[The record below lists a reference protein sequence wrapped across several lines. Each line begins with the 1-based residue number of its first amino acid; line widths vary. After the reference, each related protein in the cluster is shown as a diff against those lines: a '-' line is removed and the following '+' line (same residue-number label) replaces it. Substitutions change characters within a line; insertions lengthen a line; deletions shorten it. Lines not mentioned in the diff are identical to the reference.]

1 MLRYFPFEHDE
12 YDMPMNARPE
22 YGPLI
27 EVSDLDEYRHE
38 LKLKDQILAENY
50 DYYFMCPP
58 EAEPL
63 AWDTIALLLPDMA
76 KHYPEH
82 FSLETDGD
90 RWTWTNRVLDTT
102 TNFILGDK
110 TTLPLPPLDWMGRQ
124 VQEDLTF
131 MAVDSDGTEG
141 ETYFAGGH
149 LCFPA
154 SWCLEDKMGQ
164 SFMRIHE
171 NIPGFMERIGHPAMM
186 MMRRL
191 KPNRPTGRL
200 NWTVAVTDRLNLS
213 PATYDQWVFNRREI
227 TAENAGERCF
237 LRIER
242 QTFARLPVTGGI
254 LFTIRTYI
262 NPISEVVEDPQR
274 LRRFAAVVKGIP
286 RPTREYKGMAHF
298 ADKLVDYLET
308 RIRVENKAPKSTVP
322 GVRNAPIL
330 EHKKEPVM
338 GNICL
343 SSTGTTLWEKM
354 PIDEP
359 DLIEGDP
366 MPKVHWLRKNEKNE
380 PTYLAGLWW
389 VKPATFKWL
398 FFGHETFHILEG
410 RATITIDDGTSVEVK
425 AGDIISFAMNTPSVW
440 EVHETLKKMFVITM

>member
-27 EVSDLDEYRHE
+27 EVPDLNEYRHE
-38 LKLKDQILAENY
+38 LALKDEILAKDL
-50 DYYFMCPP
+50 DYYFKCPP
-58 EAEPL
+58 DAEAL

-82 FSLETDGD
+82 FSLSVDGD
-90 RWTWTNRVLDTT
+90 VWTWTNRVLDSTT
-102 TNFILGDK
+102 KFIFGDV

-124 VQEDLTF
+124 VQEDLIV
-131 MAVDSDGTEG
+131 MAVDSGSEEG

-191 KPNRPTGRL
+191 KPERPTGRI
-200 NWTVAVTDRLNLS
+200 NWTVSSSGNLNLS
-213 PATYDQWVFNRREI
+213 PATYDSWIHKRREI
-227 TAENAGERCF
+227 NVENAGDKCF

-242 QTFARLPVTGGI
+242 QTFARLPQTNGI

-262 NPISEVVEDPQR
+262 NPISEVVEDAQR
-274 LRRFAAVVKGIP
+274 LKRFTAVVKGIP
-286 RPTREYKGMAHF
+286 RATREYKGMAGF
-298 ADKLVDYLET
+298 ADALVDYLET
-308 RIRVENKAPKSTVP
+308 RVRETNKAPKSTLP
-322 GVRNAPIL
+322 SVRGHRVL
-330 EHKKEPVM
+330 DHKTEPVM
-338 GNICL
+338 GNITL
-343 SSTGTTLWEKM
+343 SNIHTTLWEPM

-366 MPKVHWLRKNEKNE
+366 TPKVHWLRKNEKNE

-398 FFGHETFHILEG
+398 FFGHETFHVLEG

-425 AGDIISFAMNTPSVW
+425 AGDIISFPMNTPSVW
-440 EVHETLKKMFVITM
+440 EVHETLKKMFVISM